1 MRFRGMMVAYTVTA
15 AVVLA
20 VLLNTFDQL
29 ISGEEFSAS
38 DFASDFVEMLLLVSA
53 MALSVLVI
61 DRLRSVERDA
71 DALRAEV
78 SRATEAGA
86 DWRRRSRKLF
96 EGLSEAI
103 LVQFEEWNLTPAEAD
118 IAGLI
123 LKGASLKQI
132 AEARRTSEATIRQQ
146 AQNIYRKS
154 GLGNRAALSAYFLE
168 DLFDIGALEVARPAD
183 GTRSA

>member
-1 MRFRGMMVAYTVTA
+1 MRLRGMVVAYTVIA

-20 VLLNTFDQL
+20 VLLNSFDQL
-29 ISGEEFSAS
+29 ITGEEFSAS
-38 DFASDFVEMLLLVSA
+38 DLASDFVEMLLLVSA

-61 DRLRSVERDA
+61 DRLKTIEQDA
-71 DALRAEV
+71 DELRAEV

-86 DWRRRSRKLF
+86 NWRRRSRKLF

-103 LVQFEEWNLTPAEAD
+103 IVQFEEWNLTPAEAD
-118 IAGLI
+118 IAGMI

-132 AEARRTSEATIRQQ
+132 AEARDTSEATIRQQ

-168 DLFDIGALEVARPAD
+168 DLFDIGALEIARSVD
-183 GTRSA
+183 GYRGA